1 MRLSAPLLARF
12 LPALLAAAP
21 SAAAAQASAGATL
34 VVHVVDEKGAPLP
47 GASVAVRG
55 LNRAG
60 TTDGTGEAR
69 IAQIPQGNRVVE
81 VRREGYRT
89 RRVPTAFTS
98 GQTVLREVD
107 LVPTAAEL
115 DTVAAVARRNAR
127 NAPRSLL
134 LVTVLDEK
142 GAPIQGAYVT
152 VGGVEH
158 GASTDR
164 EGVAKLAAIPQGN
177 RLVEVKRQGYAYRR
191 VAADFVG
198 GDTVRKE
205 VAMTPAPIELEGI
218 VVTTWG
224 RSMALVRN
232 GFYDR
237 QRRGFGAFMTRQ
249 RLDEIRPYHTTEAFR
264 YMRGFMVVPM
274 GSTDVVVG
282 SRGGGLRGAC
292 LPSVYIDG
300 MLMFVMN
307 ARDEA
312 DAINMVSPDDI
323 EAIEAFQGSASIP
336 AQYNPTGSACGVILI
351 WTRR

>member
-1 MRLSAPLLARF
+1 MRRAARLLAVL

-21 SAAAAQASAGATL
+21 FAAAQGGGSRSTL
-34 VVHVVDEKGAPLP
+34 VVRVVDEKGAPLA

-55 LNRAG
+55 MNRWG
-60 TTDGTGEAR
+60 TTGATGEVTLADL
-69 IAQIPQGNRVVE
+69 PQGNRVLE
-81 VRREGYRT
+81 VRSPGYRS
-89 RRVPTAFTS
+89 RRVAAALAE
-98 GQTVLREVD
+98 GETVRREVD
-107 LVPTAAEL
+107 LVPDPVEL
-115 DTVAAVARRNAR
+115 DTMAAVARRAR

-134 LVTVLDEK
+134 LVKVVDEQN
-142 GAPIQGAYVT
+142 APIQGAYVT
-152 VGGVEH
+152 VAGAEH
-158 GASTDR
+158 GETTDR
-164 EGVAKLAAIPQGN
+164 EGLAKLAAVPQGN

-191 VAADFVG
+191 VAADFAG

-205 VAMTPAPIELEGI
+205 VAMTPAPIELDGI

-249 RLDEIRPYHTTEAFR
+249 RLDELRPYRTAEAFR
-264 YMRGFMVVPM
+264 YMRGFMVVPR
-274 GSTDVVVG
+274 GSADIVVG
-282 SRGGGLRGAC
+282 TRGGSLRGGC
-292 LPSVYIDG
+292 LPSVFIDG
-300 MLMFVMN
+300 MMMFVMN
-307 ARDEA
+307 ARDQA

-323 EAIEAFQGSASIP
+323 EAIEAYQGAASVP

>member
-1 MRLSAPLLARF
+1 MRRAAPLLALF
-12 LPALLAAAP
+12 LPALVAAVPAV
-21 SAAAAQASAGATL
+21 AAAQASPGATL
-34 VVHVVDEKGAPLP
+34 VVHVVDEKGAPLA

-55 LNRAG
+55 LNRWG
-60 TTDGTGEAR
+60 TTDAAGEAR

-81 VRREGYRT
+81 VRRQGYRS

-98 GQTVLREVD
+98 GETVLRVVD
-107 LVPTAAEL
+107 LVPTAVEL
-115 DTVAAVARRNAR
+115 DTVAAVARANAR

-134 LVTVLDEK
+134 LVKVLDEK

-158 GASTDR
+158 GESTDR
-164 EGVAKLAAIPQGN
+164 NGEAKLAAIPQGN

-191 VAADFVG
+191 VAADFMG

-249 RLDEIRPYHTTEAFR
+249 RLDELRPYRTSEAFR

-282 SRGGGLRGAC
+282 SRGGGMRGGC
-292 LPSVYIDG
+292 LPAVYIDG

-323 EAIEAFQGSASIP
+323 EAIEAFQGAASIP

>member
-1 MRLSAPLLARF
+1 MRRAAPLLAVL

-21 SAAAAQASAGATL
+21 SAAAQGGSRSTL
-34 VVHVVDEKGAPLP
+34 IVRVVDEKGAPLA

-55 LNRAG
+55 MNRFG
-60 TTDGTGEAR
+60 TTGATGEVTLADL
-69 IAQIPQGNRVVE
+69 PQGNRVLE
-81 VRREGYRT
+81 VRRQGYRS
-89 RRVPTAFTS
+89 RRVAAAL
-98 GQTVLREVD
+98 GEGETVRREVD
-107 LVPTAAEL
+107 LVPEPIAL
-115 DTVAAVARRNAR
+115 DTMAATARRNAR

-134 LVTVLDEK
+134 LVTVVDEK
-142 GAPIQGAYVT
+142 NAPIQGAYVT

-158 GASTDR
+158 GETTDR

-191 VAADFVG
+191 VAAEFAG

-205 VAMTPAPIELEGI
+205 VAMTPAPIELDGI

-249 RLDEIRPYHTTEAFR
+249 RLDELRPYRTAEAFR
-264 YMRGFMVVPM
+264 YMRGFMVVPR
-274 GSTDVVVG
+274 GSADIVVG
-282 SRGGGLRGAC
+282 TRGGSLRGGC

-300 MLMFVMN
+300 MMMFVMN
-307 ARDEA
+307 ARDQA

-323 EAIEAFQGSASIP
+323 EAIEAYQGAASVP